1 MALFAS
7 EAVDCLMA
15 GLSVRVLPTGNEAV
29 TQPEAAPG
37 GLMWTRWAGSLV
49 GLIVWWLVLV
59 GNQNKQMDRLERER

>member
-15 GLSVRVLPTGNEAV
+15 GLSVRALPAGNEAV

-37 GLMWTRWAGSLV
+37 GLMSTRWAGSLV